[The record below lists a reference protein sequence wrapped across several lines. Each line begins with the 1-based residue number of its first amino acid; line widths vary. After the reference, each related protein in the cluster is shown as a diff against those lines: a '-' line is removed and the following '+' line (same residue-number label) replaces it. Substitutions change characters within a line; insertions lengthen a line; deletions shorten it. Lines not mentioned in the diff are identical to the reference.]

1 MRILDLIRAYKGVLF
16 GKPDYWHI
24 HLKANRC
31 LAEKLPGEYYLDLS
45 DKAEYPGELD
55 ENGVPLLLLDKQSY
69 YFPVTIA
76 QYGLGNYDRYQTT
89 KENRCLKK
97 FFEVANWFAKN
108 HVTVD
113 SSCVWYSYFE
123 NKLYSLKTPWA
134 SALSQGQGI
143 SVLVRAF
150 IISTEQKYL
159 DIALRAA
166 KLFQI
171 PVSRGGIRTLV
182 NGRYVFYE
190 EFPSDRPSLVLN
202 GFIFSLWG
210 LYDLYLVTK
219 EKVIMQLYQEGLET
233 LITILPQYDF
243 FGWSR
248 YDQYDFSLPNITS
261 IFYHRLHI
269 EQLKVMDQLTGNQVF
284 RKYVTIWSKGGRTF
298 STIALSQILKILHKI
313 SVRDRCPSVDN

>member
-1 MRILDLIRAYKGVLF
+1 MKVIDLIRTYRGVLF
-16 GKPDYWHI
+16 GKPDYWHPA
-24 HLKANRC
+24 LKANVR
-31 LAEKLPGEYYLDLS
+31 LGKKLPGNYYLDMS
-45 DKAEYPGELD
+45 PKADYPGMLD
-55 ENGVPLLLLDKQSY
+55 ESGVPVLVLNNKNY
-69 YFPVTIA
+69 YFPVTVA

-89 KENRCLKK
+89 KENRCLNK
-97 FFEVANWFAKN
+97 FFEVANWFAKS

-123 NKLYSLKTPWA
+123 NKLYSLKAPWA
-134 SALSQGQGI
+134 SAMSQGQGI

-150 IISTEQKYL
+150 IISMEQKYL
-159 DIALRAA
+159 DVALGAA

-171 PVSRGGIRTLV
+171 PVRRGGIRTMV
-182 NGRYVFYE
+182 KGRYVFYE

-210 LYDLYLVTK
+210 LYDLCLVTK
-219 EKVIMQLYQEGLET
+219 EKIIMQLYREGLET
-233 LITILPQYDF
+233 LITILPEYDF
-243 FGWSR
+243 LGWSR

-284 RKYVTIWSKGGRTF
+284 RKYATIWSRGGRTF